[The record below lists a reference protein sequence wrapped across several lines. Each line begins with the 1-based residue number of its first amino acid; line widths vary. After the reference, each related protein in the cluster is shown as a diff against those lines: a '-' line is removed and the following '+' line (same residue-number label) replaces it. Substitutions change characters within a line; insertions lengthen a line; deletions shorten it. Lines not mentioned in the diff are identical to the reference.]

1 MGQVQARSPRHPNGS
16 ATRRDPVAEILDFN
30 EGRDPERLSLKY
42 RAMRGNAF
50 AFLRGTCHL
59 YYRDL
64 WREPLP
70 FRSPTTWI
78 SGDLHLENFGSF
90 KGDNRLTYFDVN
102 DFDEAAL
109 APCAW
114 DLARFL
120 ASVLIGAE
128 TLGLHASQALTLC
141 HRFLNTY
148 AGALRDGKARWIER
162 ATAEGMVKDL
172 LRAVRKRKRADLIE
186 GRTRKAPNG
195 ARALLIDG
203 ERALKASQDNRAK
216 VVAALREFARH
227 QADPKF
233 FRIIDVARRIAGTG
247 SLGIERYAILV
258 QGRGSPDGN
267 FLLDLKH
274 QPGAASRPYLRRH
287 SKPVWTSEAQRVVV
301 VQHRMQ
307 AISPAFLTSL
317 EIGSRSYV
325 LRELM
330 PSEHRLQLAHWNGKL
345 RRLEKVMDS
354 MGHIVAWDQLRACA
368 RQGSASA
375 DELIA
380 FGQDPR
386 WRVLLL
392 EWVRRYARQTLLDW
406 RAYCKA
412 YDQGAFAA
420 PPR

>member
-1 MGQVQARSPRHPNGS
+1 MAGDSIRFPQTRSRIK
-16 ATRRDPVAEILDFN
+16 RDPLAEILKFN
-30 EGRDPERLSLKY
+30 EGRDAERLALKY
-42 RAMRGNAF
+42 RAMRSTAF

-64 WREPLP
+64 WREPLN
-70 FRSPTTWI
+70 FSSPVTWI

-120 ASVLIGAE
+120 ASVLLGAD
-128 TLGLHASQALTLC
+128 TLGLSMSQSLTLS
-141 HRFLNTY
+141 HAFLNAY
-148 AGALRDGKARWIER
+148 AGTLRDGKARWIER
-162 ATAEGMVKDL
+162 ATAEGMIRDL
-172 LRAVRKRKRADLIE
+172 LRAVRKRKRVDLLKS
-186 GRTRKAPNG
+186 RTVMARGG
-195 ARALLIDG
+195 ARALRIDG
-203 ERALKASQDNRAK
+203 QRALKATPDDRAR
-216 VVAALREFARH
+216 VAAALREFARH

-233 FRIIDVARRIAGTG
+233 FRVIDVARRIAGTG
-247 SLGIERYAILV
+247 SLGVERYAILIE
-258 QGRGSPDGN
+258 GRGLPNGN
-267 FLLDLKH
+267 FLLDLKY
-274 QPGAASRPYLRRH
+274 QPGAASAPYLQQAQPAW
-287 SKPVWTSEAQRVVV
+287 SSEAERVVA

-317 EIGSRSYV
+317 AIGSRSYV

-345 RRLEKVMDS
+345 QRLEKVMGS
-354 MGHIVAWDQLRACA
+354 MGHVVAWDQLRSCA

-380 FGQDPR
+380 FARDPG
-386 WRVLLL
+386 WRMPLL
-392 EWVRRYARQTLLDW
+392 EWVRRYARQTQLDW
-406 RAYCKA
+406 RTYCKA
-412 YDQGAFAA
+412 YDRRAFEAM
-420 PPR
+420 PD